1 VRRATA
7 RRRGAGALALAALAA
22 LALGPACSG
31 GGDEKA
37 SDTGSSAVTTAAE
50 PSPACRLLRT
60 AEVSALFGSDARVT
74 PGGAGPADV
83 ATTCL
88 WQAQV
93 GGDASPTLYQLQLSV
108 YETGTLGTDSWG
120 GTPEPVPGIGD
131 EGFLVRKGTLGTV
144 AGYREGDRSVVL
156 SYGILLA
163 PDAPDS
169 AKQADQVVDLLRT
182 VQRRLR

>member
-1 VRRATA
+1 VRRTA
-7 RRRGAGALALAALAA
+7 ALRLGAGALALVALV
-22 LALGPACSG
+22 PACSG

-37 SDTGSSAVTTAAE
+37 SDTGSSAATTGAE

-60 AEVSALFGSDARVT
+60 TEVSALFGSDATVA

-83 ATTCL
+83 AASCL
-88 WQAQV
+88 WQAEV

-120 GTPEPVPGIGD
+120 GQPEPVRGIGD

-169 AKQADQVVDLLRT
+169 AAQADEVVDLLRT